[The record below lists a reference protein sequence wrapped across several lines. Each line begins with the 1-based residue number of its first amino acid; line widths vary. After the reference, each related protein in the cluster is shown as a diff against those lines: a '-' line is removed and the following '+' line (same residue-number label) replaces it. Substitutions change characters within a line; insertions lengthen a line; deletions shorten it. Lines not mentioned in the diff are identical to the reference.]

1 MEDTDKGPNIRAIGI
16 PEGKEVEHEDK
27 KYLKS
32 RSLQAPAEDVLYLDV
47 HVLVFTFTDY
57 VPHRAKP
64 TPPLI
69 LPLPSSIKLNQ

>member
-32 RSLQAPAEDVLYLDV
+32 RSLQRPQDFQIIIY
-47 HVLVFTFTDY
+47 
-57 VPHRAKP
+57 K
-64 TPPLI
+64 
-69 LPLPSSIKLNQ
+69 